1 MGSILHGGCAGQ
13 SGAQPPPPPRQ
24 AAGGGEERGGGM
36 EKEEGHGGE
45 GRSLEAGD
53 GCGGHV
59 VPRGDLA
66 FRAYLLVAACQL

>member
-1 MGSILHGGCAGQ
+1 MA
-13 SGAQPPPPPRQ
+13 AVQ
-24 AAGGGEERGGGM
+24 ASLVLSPLLPHARPL
-36 EKEEGHGGE
+36 GE
-45 GRSLEAGD
+45 GRSVGGVWRKRRGMEGR